1 MQLLYVVAVIF
12 FVLAVLLLLHHGW
25 KHGQEDPKTSLAQQ
39 ESCPQVCYFQVS
51 DVFNFRKPNH
61 ETWIIICLCVSWS
74 CWSRSVVPWIR
85 VHSADQVFSMVMT
98 VFSMLIVFV
107 FCMIYICVMF

>member
-25 KHGQEDPKTSLAQQ
+25 KHGQEDPETSLAQQ
-39 ESCPQVCYFQVS
+39 ESCPQVCYFQLS
-51 DVFNFRKPNH
+51 DVFNFRRSNH

-85 VHSADQVFSMVMT
+85 VHSADQVFSMMMT